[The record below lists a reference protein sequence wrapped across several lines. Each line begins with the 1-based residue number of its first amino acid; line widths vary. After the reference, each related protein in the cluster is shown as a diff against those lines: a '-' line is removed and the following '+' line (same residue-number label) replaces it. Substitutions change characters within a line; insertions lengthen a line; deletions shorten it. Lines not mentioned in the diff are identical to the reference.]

1 MARLDAVLG
10 RLEDLVVEE
19 IRQRTGIDATIVDA
33 KPQGNDM
40 GGFGGGV

>member
-1 MARLDAVLG
+1 MAEFLAKTMLLD
-10 RLEDLVVEE
+10 EDQAALY
-19 IRQRTGIDATIVDA
+19 ATIVDA